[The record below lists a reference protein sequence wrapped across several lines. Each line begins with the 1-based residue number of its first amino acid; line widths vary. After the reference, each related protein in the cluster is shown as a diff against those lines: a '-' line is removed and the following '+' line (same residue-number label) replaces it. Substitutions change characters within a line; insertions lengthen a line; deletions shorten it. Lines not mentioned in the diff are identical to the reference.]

1 MLFEIQFI
9 IKTFQQSIDNANI
22 IGLYIRDNNILEI
35 NIYINNI
42 YL

>member
-9 IKTFQQSIDNANI
+9 IKTFQQSIDNVNI
-22 IGLYIRDNNILEI
+22 IDLYIRDNNILEI